1 MQPDV
6 EMELV
11 NEFGIQELS
20 IRLGGNSALLSAPE
34 IDRLIGQLGL
44 LRCELLP
51 EVNRD
56 VSRDDCYAVEMHPRW
71 RAIPYPMIDGVVLFL
86 RHGGFGWTG
95 FAIPPTALDE
105 LIEMVTNAPF
115 IADND

>member
-6 EMELV
+6 EMQLV
-11 NEFGIQELS
+11 NEFGIQELN
-20 IRLGGNSALLSAPE
+20 IRLGGNSALLSASE
-34 IDRLIGQLGL
+34 LDRLIEQLGL

-51 EVNRD
+51 EVNRN
-56 VSRDDCYAVEMHPRW
+56 VSSDDCYAVEMHPRW
-71 RAIPYPMIDGVVLFL
+71 KAIPYPMIDGVVLFL